1 MNLEDTI
8 AAIATPLGQS
18 GIGIVRVSGGK
29 AFPIAKKIFRPPAG
43 KKINWSSSFKIHYG
57 WIVDP
62 KTERKVDEVLLT
74 LMRAPRTYTREDIV
88 EINCH
93 GGPIPLRKTLELVL
107 RYGAR
112 LAEPGEFT
120 KRAFLRGRIDLIQAE
135 SVLSIIQA
143 RTEKSLEVALN
154 SLEGKLSQ
162 KISLLKEKM
171 VDLLSYLEAEID
183 FSSEDLEFLSATDK
197 KRQLEDLLK
206 ETARLLENA
215 KTGQI
220 YQEGIKAAIVGKPNV
235 GKSSLLNTLLQRERA
250 IVSYLPGT
258 TRDTIEEMLN
268 IKGFPLWIIDT
279 AGIKKTRNAV
289 EKEGIAR
296 TRSKIKEADLILLL
310 IDGSC
315 PLSEEDRSIFK
326 EVKEK
331 EGLIAIN
338 KVDLPQKVEKEEIS
352 SFFPDRE
359 IIEISATKE
368 INIDLLKEK
377 IANFIL
383 KKAAPSSDDL
393 LVMNLRQKKALEEAK
408 KSLARALE
416 GADQGLSEELIAF
429 ELREGIKHLGEITGE
444 VVADEILDRIFS
456 RFCIGK

>member
-1 MNLEDTI
+1 
-8 AAIATPLGQS
+8 
-18 GIGIVRVSGGK
+18 
-29 AFPIAKKIFRPPAG
+29 
-43 KKINWSSSFKIHYG
+43 
-57 WIVDP
+57 
-62 KTERKVDEVLLT
+62 
-74 LMRAPRTYTREDIV
+74 
-88 EINCH
+88 
-93 GGPIPLRKTLELVL
+93 
-107 RYGAR
+107 
-112 LAEPGEFT
+112 
-120 KRAFLRGRIDLIQAE
+120 
-135 SVLSIIQA
+135 
-143 RTEKSLEVALN
+143 
-154 SLEGKLSQ
+154 
-162 KISLLKEKM
+162 
-171 VDLLSYLEAEID
+171 
-183 FSSEDLEFLSATDK
+183 
-197 KRQLEDLLK
+197 
-206 ETARLLENA
+206 
-215 KTGQI
+215 
-220 YQEGIKAAIVGKPNV
+220 
-235 GKSSLLNTLLQRERA
+235 
-250 IVSYLPGT
+250 
-258 TRDTIEEMLN
+258 MLN

-338 KVDLPQKVEKEEIS
+338 KVDLPQKVEKEEIF

-429 ELREGIKHLGEITGE
+429 ELREGIKHLEEITGE